1 MPGKEKHKRQ
11 AAERAV
17 EYVEPGMA
25 LGLGSG
31 STAMYALQRLALLI
45 REGALPGVV
54 GVPSSAETEREAM
67 RFGIPISTLEQHPAL
82 DLTIDGADEV
92 APELDLIKGGG
103 GALLKE
109 KILAEASRRVVIV
122 VDEGKLSPRLG
133 TLSTVPVE
141 VLPFARKPV
150 EDFLKSLG
158 AAPVLRVKSGGA
170 PFVTGQGNF
179 IFDCAFG
186 PIADA
191 AGLARRLKGRAG
203 VMEHG
208 LFIGLASE
216 VISAGKGG
224 IQHHLREE
232 Q

>member
-1 MPGKEKHKRQ
+1 LSETEEYKRQ

-31 STAMYALQRLALLI
+31 STAMYALQRLAQLL

-54 GVPSSAETEREAM
+54 GVPSSAETEGEAL
-67 RFGIPISTLEQHPAL
+67 RLGIPLSTLERHPSL

-92 APELDLIKGGG
+92 DPALDLIKGGG
-103 GALLKE
+103 GALLRE

-122 VDEGKLSPRLG
+122 VEEGKLSPRLG
-133 TLSTVPVE
+133 TLSAVPVE
-141 VLPFARKPV
+141 VLPFARRPV

-158 AAPVLRVKSGGA
+158 AAPALRERRGGD

-179 IFDCAFG
+179 IFDCVFG

-191 AGLARRLKGRAG
+191 AGLARQLKGRAG

-216 VISAGKGG
+216 VVSAGRGG
-224 IQHHLREE
+224 INHLRKE